1 MRVLVIAAHPD
12 DETVFCGGTIAKYA
26 SEGHAVFVLLTTR
39 GEGGETGEPPLC
51 ARDELGQVRER
62 EAQAAG
68 AALGARAVLFLPFC
82 DPVVGLDDTLYHID
96 ATPEEFSGAITEIIA
111 ELRPDVV
118 LTHGSN
124 GEYGHP
130 QHIFTH
136 QSVFAALRRLEP
148 WRPAEVLTWGGAYP
162 DPEKPR
168 HINQDDPA
176 DIVLDVTPWL
186 RQKIAA
192 MDAHRTQ
199 HGLFFRKNPGK
210 TIDELPGR
218 KESFHRWAELQR
230 QEQARP

>member
-26 SEGHAVFVLLTTR
+26 SEGHEVFILLTTR

-51 ARDELGQVRER
+51 ARDELGMVRER

-68 AALGARAVLFLPFC
+68 AALGAREVLFLPFC
-82 DPVVGLDDTLYHID
+82 DPVVGPDDTLYHID
-96 ATPEEFSGAITEIIA
+96 ATPAEFSAAIA
-111 ELRPDVV
+111 ELIARLRPDVV
-118 LTHGSN
+118 ITHGSN

-136 QSVFAALRRLEP
+136 QSVFAALRQLEP
-148 WRPAEVLTWGGAYP
+148 WRPAELLTWGGAYP

-168 HINQDDPA
+168 HINRDDPA
-176 DIVLDVTPWL
+176 DIVLDITPWL
-186 RQKIAA
+186 PQKIAA

-210 TIDELPGR
+210 TLAELPGR
-218 KESFHRWAELQR
+218 KESFRRWTS
-230 QEQARP
+230 